1 MNRRWLRGSRPTWG
15 SRAGSCPSPDRL
27 LSERNLRRQ
36 TSLHSSLPTLPDVT
50 PDDASVRPDP
60 AAGGDHKGVRTT
72 MNNLGDFLWAMV
84 AFFFWVMAIWIFIS
98 IFGDIFRRDD
108 LTGVA
113 KAGWILLIFI
123 LPFLGALIYII
134 ARPKVTAQ
142 DVRLMTQ
149 AEAANKAA
157 AGVSTADEL
166 TKLQQLRDA
175 GAITPAEYD
184 ALKAKAIAG

>member
-1 MNRRWLRGSRPTWG
+1 MSHRLTRRS
-15 SRAGSCPSPDRL
+15 DRTQL
-27 LSERNLRRQ
+27 
-36 TSLHSSLPTLPDVT
+36 
-50 PDDASVRPDP
+50 P
-60 AAGGDHKGVRTT
+60 AATTKGVRTT